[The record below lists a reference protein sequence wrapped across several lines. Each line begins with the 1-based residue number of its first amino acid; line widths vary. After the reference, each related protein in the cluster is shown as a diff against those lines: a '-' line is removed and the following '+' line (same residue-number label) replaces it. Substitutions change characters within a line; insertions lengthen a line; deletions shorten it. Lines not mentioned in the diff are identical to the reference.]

1 MFFFPLINDVTTTPL
16 EPPAY
21 VALAQLPAN
30 KGRDMTFPKGNA
42 EVQRLAYP
50 DLAPL
55 VLRESVDACY
65 ARALDAARLMPRW
78 EVVGADAAGRRVEA
92 VATTGLL
99 RFKDDVVVEVRP
111 APEGC
116 AVHMRSKSRAG
127 RGDLGANARRIR
139 RFLGLLRPA
148 SPI

>member
-16 EPPAY
+16 EPPAF
-21 VALAQLPAN
+21 VAAAQLSAN
-30 KGRDMTFPKGNA
+30 KGRDMGYPKGNA

-55 VLRESVDACY
+55 ALAEPPEACY
-65 ARALDAARLMPRW
+65 GKALGAARAMPRW
-78 EVVGADAAGRRVEA
+78 EVVGADAAGRRIEA
-92 VATTGLL
+92 VATTGLM

-148 SPI
+148 APT

>member
-21 VALAQLPAN
+21 VALAQIPAN
-30 KGRDMTFPKGNA
+30 KGRDLGYPKGNA

-55 VLRESVDACY
+55 ALRAAPEACY
-65 ARALDAARLMPRW
+65 ERVRALAAATPRW
-78 EVVGADAAGRRVEA
+78 EVVGDDAAARRLEA

-116 AVHMRSKSRAG
+116 AVHMRSKSRLG

-139 RFLGLLRPA
+139 AFLARLAR
-148 SPI
+148 S